1 MKAVDGQKHCNKKP
15 VTLKKKK
22 VQNLLVSHCQ
32 KTKLQ
37 KPIGITLSENKIT
50 KAYWYNTVKK
60 QNPRCKRNNL
70 SIAALY

>member
-15 VTLKKKK
+15 VTLKKTK
-22 VQNLLVSHCQ
+22 V
-32 KTKLQ
+32 Q